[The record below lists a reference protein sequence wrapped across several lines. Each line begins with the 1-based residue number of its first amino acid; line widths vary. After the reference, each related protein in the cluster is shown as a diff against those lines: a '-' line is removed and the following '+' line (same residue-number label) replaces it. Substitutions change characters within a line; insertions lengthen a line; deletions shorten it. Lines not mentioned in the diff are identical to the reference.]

1 MPDSFQRV
9 NQSLRLDKG
18 LRSTATIAVAIVFL
32 TAWLTWAFR
41 ARVTQYEVS
50 DAARLEVAGAAYP
63 VQANAAG
70 RLIVSRLVLGREV
83 HAGDVLVE
91 LDSNN
96 QQLDLALERARFAAL
111 EPELAALRSQMRS
124 EEEGRASERSVLTFS
139 TSGAEAQYRQAE
151 AQAVLAQ
158 QEAGRAGLL
167 RADGL
172 ISEAEAERAKAEAAS
187 KLAAAEN
194 MRVAIARLQPELQV
208 RNGDRDVRLKQLLT
222 DITKLEAEEA
232 TSAANLKRLEFE
244 LHKRNI
250 RASITGKLS
259 ECAPLRP
266 GAHVVEGQQLGI
278 ILPDSNLQLIA
289 EFDPAAAFGKIHR
302 GQNAIVRLQGFP
314 WAQFGTLQ
322 AQVSGVAGEIRD
334 GKVRVE
340 LAVDTATR
348 SRIPFQHG
356 MPGSV
361 EVEVDRT
368 SPALLLLRSA
378 GRVIG
383 AH

>member
-1 MPDSFQRV
+1 M
-9 NQSLRLDKG
+9 
-18 LRSTATIAVAIVFL
+18 TALAIAMVL
-32 TAWLTWAFR
+32 LGAWLTWALR

-50 DAARLEVAGAAYP
+50 DAARLEVSGAAYP
-63 VQANAAG
+63 IQANAAG
-70 RLIVSRLVLGREV
+70 RLIASRLLLGKEV
-83 HAGDVLVE
+83 HSGDVLVE
-91 LDSNN
+91 LDSND
-96 QQLDLALERARFAAL
+96 QQLDLAQERTRFRSL

-124 EEEGRASERSVLTFS
+124 EEEGRTSERSVLSFS
-139 TSGAEAQYRQAE
+139 TSGAEAQYRESQ
-151 AQAVLAQ
+151 AQAVLAE
-158 QEAGRAGLL
+158 QEAGRASLL
-167 RADGL
+167 RTGGL
-172 ISEAEAERAKAEAAS
+172 ISEADAERAKTDAAS
-187 KLAAAEN
+187 KRAAAES
-194 MRVAIARLQPELQV
+194 MRAGMERLRPELQV
-208 RNGDRDVRLKQLLT
+208 RDRDRDVRLKQLLA
-222 DITKLEAEEA
+222 DITKLDAEAA
-232 TSAANLKRLEFE
+232 TSAANLRRLEFE
-244 LHKRNI
+244 LQKRSI

-278 ILPDSNLQLIA
+278 ILPDRKLQVVA
-289 EFDPAAAFGKIHR
+289 EFDPAAALGKIR
-302 GQNAIVRLQGFP
+302 PGQNAVVRLQGFP
-314 WAQFGTLQ
+314 WAQFGTVR
-322 AQVSGVAGEIRD
+322 AQVSQVAGEIRD

-340 LAVDTATR
+340 LAVDTTTR